1 MRAGYRSRY
10 PAGTIGAMPALNI
23 EYTEHELAAIREA
36 AAADGKSV
44 KAYVHDLSV
53 REQQR
58 RVFVDHAVAFWNSH
72 VDEFDAAFPE
82 DAPPSKPA
90 AA

>member
-1 MRAGYRSRY
+1 
-10 PAGTIGAMPALNI
+10 MPALNI
-23 EYTEHELAAIREA
+23 EYTEPELAAIREA

-58 RVFVDHAVAFWNSH
+58 RTFVSHAVAFWNAH
-72 VDEFDAAFPE
+72 VEEFDAAFPE
-82 DAPPSKPA
+82 DAPDTGRRDATRRGVARSDSA